1 MNMTSNCD
9 VTKAAHQK
17 QMTTLCHWMNPPMK
31 IFCARYCARK
41 NCAFFKNS
49 VWMQWRRQPKNFGA
63 AKMFD
68 FTGIT
73 LFLWKNAFQTQ
84 NDYKLR
90 GGAWPLWPLA
100 TPMFGWTYFVIQFR
114 YPSVSECDTAWLR
127 NKQALVIGPPVD
139 LHFLKLIQLWCMHGY
154 TEGTKKYIF
163 HCIWTS
169 GERSS

>member
-9 VTKAAHQK
+9 VTKTAHQT
-17 QMTTLCHWMNPPMK
+17 QMTTLCPWMNPPMK

-49 VWMQWRRQPKNFGA
+49 VWMQWRSQSKNFGA

-73 LFLWKNAFQTQ
+73 LFFMEKRLSNTKWLQAEG
-84 NDYKLR
+84 R
-90 GGAWPLWPLA
+90 GMTPLPPLA

-114 YPSVSECDTAWLR
+114 YPSVSECDTAWIR

-139 LHFLKLIQLWCMHGY
+139 LHF
-154 TEGTKKYIF
+154 
-163 HCIWTS
+163 
-169 GERSS
+169 